1 LRYHVINGPNMNMLG
16 RREAIYGSV
25 TLAEVEAMCRRWGE
39 EMGVGVECFQSN
51 HEGELVEAVHRA
63 YGSQGLV
70 INGAGYG
77 YTSVALRDAVSA
89 CPAPVVEVHM
99 TNVAAREA
107 FRRESLLTPVVR
119 GLIMGFGARVYLLA
133 LEALRGE

>member
-1 LRYHVINGPNMNMLG
+1 MNMLG

-89 CPAPVVEVHM
+89 CPVPVVEVHM

>member
-1 LRYHVINGPNMNMLG
+1 MNMLG

-25 TLAEVEAMCRRWGE
+25 TLAELEAMCRRWGE

>member
-1 LRYHVINGPNMNMLG
+1 MRYHVINGPNMNMLG

-89 CPAPVVEVHM
+89 CPVPVVEVHM

>member
-1 LRYHVINGPNMNMLG
+1 MRYHVINGPNMNMLG

>member
-1 LRYHVINGPNMNMLG
+1 MRYHVINGPNMNMLG

-25 TLAEVEAMCRRWGE
+25 TLAELEAMCRRWGE